1 MADISDV
8 NVREISDLYQ
18 QLESL
23 SCTAASFPSGLDET
37 DRYQLE
43 LSQECF
49 IDYYAHMDSPH
60 FSRFF
65 IPLNPYVHC
74 V

>member
-23 SCTAASFPSGLDET
+23 SCTATSSFNNSKET
-37 DRYQLE
+37 N
-43 LSQECF
+43 
-49 IDYYAHMDSPH
+49 
-60 FSRFF
+60 RF
-65 IPLNPYVHC
+65 
-74 V
+74 

>member
-23 SCTAASFPSGLDET
+23 SCTVASFSL
-37 DRYQLE
+37 RLE
-43 LSQECF
+43 
-49 IDYYAHMDSPH
+49 
-60 FSRFF
+60 
-65 IPLNPYVHC
+65 
-74 V
+74 